1 MTDELEIELQIL
13 NFAHDYINSR
23 ATEVIKDLTE
33 KALSLNIEE
42 KDRRVILGERR
53 GIQNFVVALNERRL
67 LLRAQKQKES

>member
-1 MTDELEIELQIL
+1 MTDELEIELQTL

>member
-53 GIQNFVVALNERRL
+53 GIQNFLVALNERRL